1 MTHSRMW
8 QKKIAMLLL
17 KRLISTQDKSLYIWS
32 DNQGF
37 LKVLLIPKE
46 IFGSL
51 KGQKKKNWTQ
61 TQCNTYLTMTPGKG
75 EVLKGG

>member
-8 QKKIAMLLL
+8 QKQIAMLLL

-51 KGQKKKNWTQ
+51 KGQNKNWTQ

-75 EVLKGG
+75 EVLKGD